1 MFKIFK
7 PKTDKIKDLSIL
19 YPKVIEELE
28 TILAGRTNI
37 YIDFSNVIFWQNKI
51 NWHIDIKRLKQFLN
65 SFETVEKIYIYYGK
79 LKGDDYSEKLIK
91 KLEGYSYEVKSKPV
105 KIMPLSIDVS
115 SIKINSPFL
124 LENFIKKSLLSKL
137 NLEDIEYLNGK
148 LKKLNDQGIKFLEQ
162 RKCNFDVEMGI
173 DITID
178 SMSDIDNFILW
189 TEDSDFEGPV
199 RSIIEKGKKAT
210 LFMTARRVSSELSQ
224 TGVRKFEIKKIK
236 EFICWNKELD

>member
-1 MFKIFK
+1 MFK
-7 PKTDKIKDLSIL
+7 PKTEKIKNLSIL
-19 YPKVIEELE
+19 YPEVIKELE

-37 YIDFSNVIFWQNKI
+37 YIDFSNVVFWQNKL

-65 SFETVEKIYIYYGK
+65 SFETVEKIYFYYGE
-79 LKGDDYSEKLIK
+79 LEGDDYSEKLIK
-91 KLEGYSYEVKSKPV
+91 KLKSYSYEVKTKPV
-105 KIMPLSIDVS
+105 KIMHLSIDVS
-115 SIKINSPFL
+115 SIKINSPSL

-137 NLEDIEYLNGK
+137 SLEDIEYLNGK

-173 DITID
+173 DMTID
-178 SMSDIDNFILW
+178 SMSGTNNFILW

-199 RSIIEKGKKAT
+199 RSIMEKGKRVT
-210 LFMTARRVSSELSQ
+210 LFITARKVSSELSQ
-224 TGVRKFEIKKIK
+224 TGARKFEIKKIK